1 VPAWRSLSAR
11 CLSLAVEK
19 TLLDGTRWVV
29 FEPPGPDLTARL
41 SDQLS
46 LWLES
51 LRFAGRLAGGP
62 GEAWFVHVDPPRAA
76 TVPGAEFTVGFAPR
90 RACEFAIYRVC
101 QSLHAA
107 RLAPVSP
114 ERWAMGRADGELREA
129 QWFGAA
135 ATLQERE
142 AS

>member
-1 VPAWRSLSAR
+1 MPPEAR
-11 CLSLAVEK
+11 CLTLAIEK
-19 TLLDGTRWVV
+19 TLLEGTRWVV
-29 FEPPGPDLTARL
+29 FEPPGPALAARL
-41 SDQLS
+41 SHQLS

-90 RACEFAIYRVC
+90 RASEFAIYRVC
-101 QSLHAA
+101 QTLHAA

-114 ERWAMGRADGELREA
+114 ERWALGRADGQLHEA
-129 QWFGAA
+129 QRLPAV